1 MPTKL
6 WVKTSIRISSVELYS
21 TLKMEVSMSPKIKF
35 FIILSIM
42 LLAVSACD
50 FLPSPDT
57 GSDTALEDSISTSVA
72 ATIAAEESAPMVT
85 EAVEPDTSPELEV
98 TGVPELAPTDT
109 PEPLI
114 LTILTLRV
122 TYVKD
127 GNVYY
132 WEEGAAPLMLT
143 SAGDATDA
151 RISDDGAVI
160 AFTRGPDWYHQE
172 LWAINSDGSNLRLLV
187 DQATMDSYVTNPNAV
202 SARAYSFAFKPATHQ
217 VAFNTQLTFE
227 GPGLFIND
235 DIRIV
240 DADTT
245 ALSTIMAPGTAGNF
259 FYSPDG
265 TKIGISTASQVSVVN
280 ADGSGRID
288 LLAFP
293 VTITYSE
300 YQYYPPLSWTP
311 DGTAI
316 RVIVPPEDPLAATP
330 QQTRIW
336 NLPADG
342 SPPTNTMSMITVA
355 FPLTSSQLSGNTDRV
370 GYLFTVT
377 PGAPPIY
384 DLHISNVDGSGDV
397 TYATGPL
404 GFYGIAADGGYF
416 IYTDADPNPKI
427 GQYGGGSIPLASV
440 TKLINVKWVNNTQ
453 FLYQSKNGANFELY
467 LGEVGLP
474 STFID
479 STSSF
484 MIQYS
489 FSY

>member
-1 MPTKL
+1 
-6 WVKTSIRISSVELYS
+6 
-21 TLKMEVSMSPKIKF
+21 MSPKYRML
-35 FIILSIM
+35 IILTIL
-42 LLAVSACD
+42 LLAISACD

-57 GSDTALEDSISTSVA
+57 GSDPAIEDSISTSVA
-72 ATIAAEESAPMVT
+72 ATIAAEESQP
-85 EAVEPDTSPELEV
+85 VEPDTSPELV
-98 TGVPELAPTDT
+98 PTGELVLAPTDT

-114 LTILTLRV
+114 VTLI
-122 TYVKD
+122 TLKAAYVRD
-127 GNVYY
+127 GNVFY

-143 SAGDATDA
+143 STGDAADV
-151 RISDDGAVI
+151 RLSDDGNVVAY
-160 AFTRGPDWYHQE
+160 TRGPDWYHQE
-172 LWAINSDGSNLRLLV
+172 LWAINSDGSNLRQLV
-187 DQATMDSYVTNPNAV
+187 DQATLDSYITTRTAV
-202 SARAYSFAFKPATHQ
+202 SARIYSFAFKPDTHQ

-235 DIRIV
+235 DLRIV

-265 TKIGISTASQVSVVN
+265 TKIGLSTATQISVVN

-288 LLAFP
+288 LLAFLP
-293 VTITYSE
+293 TITYSE
-300 YQYYPPLSWTP
+300 YQYYPPLSWTL
-311 DGTAI
+311 DSSAI

-330 QQTRIW
+330 QQTRVW

-342 SPPTNTMSMITVA
+342 SPPSNTMSMVTVS
-355 FPLTSSQLSGNTDRV
+355 FPLNSSQFSGNTERV
-370 GYLFTVT
+370 AYLFVVT
-377 PGAPPIY
+377 PGAPPIL
-384 DLHISNVDGSGDV
+384 DLHLSNVDGSGNV

-404 GFYGIAADGGYF
+404 GFYGLAADGGYF

-440 TKLINVKWVNNTQ
+440 TTLINVKWVNNTQ
-453 FLYQSKNGANFELY
+453 FLYQSKNGANFELW

-484 MIQYS
+484 MIQYD